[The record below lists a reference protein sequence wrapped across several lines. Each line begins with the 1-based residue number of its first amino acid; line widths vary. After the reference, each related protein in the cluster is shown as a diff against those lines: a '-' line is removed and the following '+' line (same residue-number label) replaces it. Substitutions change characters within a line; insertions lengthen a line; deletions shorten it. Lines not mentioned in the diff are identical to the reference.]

1 LEVVVFEIDEEAL
14 EDLDSF
20 RSMLLTFT
28 ITGGQHP
35 IPSTHDLAKKRDEW
49 TDQTMQVD
57 ASLFPLAFASP
68 GDAPRD
74 TEDDSKTTSARL
86 SSSSSVGWI

>member
-35 IPSTHDLAKKRDEW
+35 IPSTHDLAKKRDE
-49 TDQTMQVD
+49 
-57 ASLFPLAFASP
+57 
-68 GDAPRD
+68 
-74 TEDDSKTTSARL
+74 
-86 SSSSSVGWI
+86 